1 MTSCDLCTSSVRPVQ
16 FVMQIHQQVWET
28 LPARVKVSFTKKK
41 LVQLWSFVTQLNE
54 FCRAYECY
62 NSYLHISLFLFYS
75 CYEVNVCTIAMTEI
89 LFPIDWTLV
98 QSTVLV
104 LSFWCSLSSCAVSE
118 LWLLP
123 LVSVEFVCSR
133 KSSHL
138 NPEPLKKLP
147 TLFIV

>member
-1 MTSCDLCTSSVRPVQ
+1 MTSCDLCMSSVRPVQ

-28 LPARVKVSFTKKK
+28 LPARVKVSFTKKSQFSCWA
-41 LVQLWSFVTQLNE
+41 LLHNWMNSAGLMSVTIHI
-54 FCRAYECY
+54 Y
-62 NSYLHISLFLFYS
+62 ISLFLFYS

-104 LSFWCSLSSCAVSE
+104 LSFWCSLYSCAVSE

-138 NPEPLKKLP
+138 NPEPLKKSP